1 MNSIEIKPA
10 IIFHLLMI
18 IWAAGLAVG
27 FGAGAFSLFSGDPL
41 AIAYI
46 VGAVMALLGWL
57 SVVSLVKHIFLLVR
71 RPQLRLSPEGIF
83 LRYYKSGFRTF
94 IFPRFQLA
102 ERQIAWADFRGCR
115 TESALLHLAVPIYK
129 SLIIESTGPRIEFG
143 WMTFRPGVEKLQKEI
158 LDYLQLTVQKPAR
171 ESARVSEFLSLLF
184 RRPKTFPGPR
194 IRRFEVVAAV
204 AASALCGLLLY
215 LQWNKEDPNV
225 KGAVYTMAGTTVFVC
240 AVGFPLQIRRMRAQ
254 RFIQLSAS
262 GIAVG
267 PEERSARLIAWS
279 SILLVRVHVGSASTP
294 GTRLELRLANG
305 DSFFFR
311 DFREAAQLAA
321 VIDPPA
327 EKVQAAW
334 QLIAKGATAEN
345 AAREVGLR
353 GFF

>member
-1 MNSIEIKPA
+1 MTNSIEIKPA
-10 IIFHLLMI
+10 IIFHVVMI
-18 IWAAGLAVG
+18 PLAGGLAVG

-57 SVVSLVKHIFLLVR
+57 AVVSLLKHGFLLVR
-71 RPQLRLSPEGIF
+71 RPQLRLSPDGIF
-83 LRYYKSGFRTF
+83 LRYYKTGIRAFF
-94 IFPRFQLA
+94 IPRFRLE

-115 TESALLHLAVPIYK
+115 TESAQLHLVVPIYK

-143 WMTFRPGVEKLQKEI
+143 WMTFRPSVEKLQKEI
-158 LDYLQLTVQKPAR
+158 LDYLQLRVQKPAR
-171 ESARVSEFLSLLF
+171 ESARVAEFLSLLF
-184 RRPKTFPGPR
+184 RRPKTFPGPH

-215 LQWNKEDPNV
+215 LQFNKENPDV
-225 KGAVYTMAGTTVFVC
+225 MDAVYAMAGTTVFVC

-254 RFIQLSAS
+254 RFIQLSAA

-267 PEERSARLIAWS
+267 PEERSARLIPWN
-279 SILLVRVHVGSASTP
+279 SILLVRVHVGSVSTP

-305 DSFFFR
+305 DTFFFR
-311 DFREAAQLAA
+311 DFREAAQLATL
-321 VIDPPA
+321 IDPPA

-334 QLIAKGATAEN
+334 QLIAKGSTAED

-353 GFF
+353 VM

>member
-1 MNSIEIKPA
+1 
-10 IIFHLLMI
+10 MI
-18 IWAAGLAVG
+18 ILAAGLVVG
-27 FGAGAFSLFSGDPL
+27 FGTGAFSLLSGDPL
-41 AIAYI
+41 AVAYI

-57 SVVSLVKHIFLLVR
+57 SVVSLLKHVFLLVR
-71 RPQLRLSPEGIF
+71 RPQLRLSRDGIF
-83 LRYYKSGFRTF
+83 LRHYKSGFRTF
-94 IFPRFQLA
+94 IFPCFQLE
-102 ERQIAWADFRGCR
+102 ERRIARADFSRLPHGERPAASGGADLQEPGHRINRAADRVWLDDVSAWRG
-115 TESALLHLAVPIYK
+115 EAA
-129 SLIIESTGPRIEFG
+129 
-143 WMTFRPGVEKLQKEI
+143 KEI

-184 RRPKTFPGPR
+184 RQPKTFPGPR
-194 IRRFEVVAAV
+194 IRGFEVVAAV

-215 LQWNKEDPNV
+215 LQFIKDPNV
-225 KGAVYTMAGTTVFVC
+225 RDAIYAMAGTTVFVC

-254 RFIQLSAS
+254 HFIQLSAS

-267 PEERSARLIAWS
+267 PEERSARLIPWS
-279 SILLVRVHVGSASTP
+279 SILLVRVHKGSASAP

-305 DSFFFR
+305 DTFFFR
-311 DFREAAQLAA
+311 DFLEAAQLAA

-353 GFF
+353 

>member
-1 MNSIEIKPA
+1 MTNSLEFKPA
-10 IIFHLLMI
+10 IIFHVVMVIL
-18 IWAAGLAVG
+18 AAGLVAG

-57 SVVSLVKHIFLLVR
+57 SVVSLLKHGFLLVR
-71 RPQLRLSPEGIF
+71 RPQLRLSPDGIF
-83 LRYYKSGFRTF
+83 LRYYKSGFRAF
-94 IFPRFQLA
+94 FLPCFRLE
-102 ERQIAWADFRGCR
+102 ERRVAWADFRGCR
-115 TESALLHLAVPIYK
+115 TESALLNLVVPIYK

-143 WMTFRPGVEKLQKEI
+143 WMTFQPGVEQLQKEI

-225 KGAVYTMAGTTVFVC
+225 RGAVYAMAGTTVLVC

-267 PEERSARLIAWS
+267 PEERSARLIPWS
-279 SILLVRVHVGSASTP
+279 SILLVRVHAGSASQP

-305 DSFFFR
+305 DTFFFR
-311 DFREAAQLAA
+311 DFREAPQLAA
-321 VIDPPA
+321 LIDPPA

-334 QLIAKGATAEN
+334 QLIAKGSTAEN
-345 AAREVGLR
+345 AAREVGL
-353 GFF
+353 G